1 MEVKLMCEYGP
12 DAMVEKMVFQ
22 FVRSVESPGGNV
34 AENNCGSESPDN
46 KFPDVVGDCRRPL
59 ARFCKAV
66 GRELMNWVIS
76 LPMLDAPEVPACAA
90 AADCCA
96 VPAVLVVGG
105 GSVNGVSTEALLA
118 DPAWLDM

>member
-1 MEVKLMCEYGP
+1 
-12 DAMVEKMVFQ
+12 MVEKMVFQ

-34 AENNCGSESPDN
+34 AENTCGNDSPDN
-46 KFPDVVGDCRRPL
+46 KFPDAVVGESSRPL

-76 LPMLDAPEVPACAA
+76 VPMLDALEVPAGAP

-118 DPAWLDM
+118 DPA

>member
-1 MEVKLMCEYGP
+1 
-12 DAMVEKMVFQ
+12 MVEKMVFQ
-22 FVRSVESPGGNV
+22 FVRSVVSPGGRV
-34 AENNCGSESPDN
+34 AVVICGSASPDN
-46 KFPDVVGDCRRPL
+46 KFPDAVVGDCRRPF
-59 ARFCKAV
+59 ARFCNAV

>member
-1 MEVKLMCEYGP
+1 
-12 DAMVEKMVFQ
+12 MVEKMVLK

-34 AENNCGSESPDN
+34 AENNCGKDSPDN
-46 KFPDVVGDCRRPL
+46 KFPDVVGDCTRPL

-76 LPMLDAPEVPACAA
+76 VPMFDAPEAPACAA

-96 VPAVLVVGG
+96 VPAGLVVWG
-105 GSVNGVSTEALLA
+105 GSVNAVSTDALPSEPAEPYIATASLA
-118 DPAWLDM
+118 HTSL